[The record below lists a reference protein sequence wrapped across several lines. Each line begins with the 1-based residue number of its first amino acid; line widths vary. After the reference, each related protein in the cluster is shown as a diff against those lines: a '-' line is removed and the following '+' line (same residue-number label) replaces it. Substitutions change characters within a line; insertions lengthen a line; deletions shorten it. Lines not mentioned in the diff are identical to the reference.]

1 MNVENIISAMQD
13 AQTVVVTYT
22 GTPNK
27 TYTYKVPKEWK
38 VEAGDELVV
47 RSQRNGSV
55 VVTVKEVNE
64 DYDIDLQAKFTYKWA
79 VSKVDN
85 ATYDER
91 LQAEEK
97 NAKQLKAL
105 QRKAELK
112 KQLAAITSELGDEA
126 EEFLRSLTAR

>member
-13 AQTVVVTYT
+13 AKTVVVTFT

-27 TYTYKVPKEWK
+27 TYTYKVPKEWEVK
-38 VEAGDELVV
+38 VGDELVV
-47 RSQRNGSV
+47 RSPWNGSV

-85 ATYDER
+85 AAYDE
-91 LQAEEK
+91 LLKAEEK

-112 KQLAAITSELGDEA
+112 KQLATIAAELGEEA
-126 EEFLRSLTAR
+126 EEFLKGLTAR

>member
-1 MNVENIISAMQD
+1 M
-13 AQTVVVTYT
+13 
-22 GTPNK
+22 
-27 TYTYKVPKEWK
+27 EW
-38 VEAGDELVV
+38 LSSCH
-47 RSQRNGSV
+47 SQRS
-55 VVTVKEVNE
+55 KWS
-64 DYDIDLQAKFTYKWA
+64 YDIDLQAKFTYKWA

-105 QRKAELK
+105 HRKAELK
-112 KQLAAITSELGDEA
+112 KQLATITAELGDEA